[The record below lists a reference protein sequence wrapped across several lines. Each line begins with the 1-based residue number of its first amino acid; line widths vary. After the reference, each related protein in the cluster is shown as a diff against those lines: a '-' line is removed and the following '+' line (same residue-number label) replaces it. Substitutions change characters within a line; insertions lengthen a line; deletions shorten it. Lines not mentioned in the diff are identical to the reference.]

1 LRNLYTDTAID
12 CIMASEWR
20 KDLDKFLQEHML
32 AVSSVFAIIS
42 GFMIYVGMMGEFYS
56 TSPLS
61 PDMILDVIGDYD
73 VFVFIFGL
81 IVFGFSAYYLWLTKH
96 YMDRF
101 EEIISTSSK
110 REFQKNW
117 TEIEQIARYQLP
129 KEYRKRVAE
138 ARKKFGLR

>member
-1 LRNLYTDTAID
+1 
-12 CIMASEWR
+12 MASEWR

-32 AVSSVFAIIS
+32 AVSLVFAIIS
-42 GFMIYVGMMGEFYS
+42 GFMIYVGMMGEFYP
-56 TSPLS
+56 TSSLS

-73 VFVFIFGL
+73 IFVFIFGL
-81 IVFGFSAYYLWLTKH
+81 IIFGFSAYYLWLTKH

-110 REFQKNW
+110 KEFQKNW

>member
-1 LRNLYTDTAID
+1 MVN
-12 CIMASEWR
+12 EWR
-20 KDLDKFLQEHML
+20 KGLDKFLQEHML
-32 AVSSVFAIIS
+32 AVSLVFAIIS
-42 GFMIYVGMMGEFYS
+42 GFMTYVGMMGEFYS
-56 TSPLS
+56 TSSLS

-73 VFVFIFGL
+73 IFVFIFGL
-81 IVFGFSAYYLWLTKH
+81 IIFGFSTYYLWLTKH

-138 ARKKFGLR
+138 ARKKFGLK

>member
-1 LRNLYTDTAID
+1 
-12 CIMASEWR
+12 MASEWR
-20 KDLDKFLQEHML
+20 KELNKFLQEHML

-42 GFMIYVGMMGEFYS
+42 GFMIYVGMMGYFYS
-56 TSPLS
+56 TSSLS
-61 PDMILDVIGDYD
+61 PGLILDAIGDYD
-73 VFVFIFGL
+73 IFVFIFGL
-81 IVFGFSAYYLWLTKH
+81 IIFGFSAYYLWLTKH

-110 REFQKNW
+110 REFQRNW

-138 ARKKFGLR
+138 ARKKFGLK

>member
-1 LRNLYTDTAID
+1 
-12 CIMASEWR
+12 MVSEWR

-32 AVSSVFAIIS
+32 AVSLVFAIIS
-42 GFMIYVGMMGEFYS
+42 GFMTYVGMMGEFYS
-56 TSPLS
+56 TSSLS

-73 VFVFIFGL
+73 IFVFIFGL
-81 IVFGFSAYYLWLTKH
+81 IIFGFSAYYLWLTKH

-110 REFQKNW
+110 KEFQKNW

-138 ARKKFGLR
+138 ARKKFGLK

>member
-1 LRNLYTDTAID
+1 MEY
-12 CIMASEWR
+12 IMASEWR
-20 KDLDKFLQEHML
+20 KDLDNFLQEHML

-42 GFMIYVGMMGEFYS
+42 GFMIYVGMMGEWYS
-56 TSPLS
+56 SSSLA
-61 PDMILDVIGDYD
+61 PDMILDAIGDYD
-73 VFVFIFGL
+73 IFVFLFGL
-81 IVFGFSAYYLWLTKH
+81 IIFGFSAYYLWLTRH

-129 KEYRKRVAE
+129 KEYRKRVAD
-138 ARKKFGLR
+138 ARNKFGLK

>member
-1 LRNLYTDTAID
+1 
-12 CIMASEWR
+12 MVSKWR
-20 KDLDKFLQEHML
+20 KNLDKFLQEHML
-32 AVSSVFAIIS
+32 AVSLVFAIIS
-42 GFMIYVGMMGEFYS
+42 GFMTYVGMMGEFYS
-56 TSPLS
+56 TSSLS

-73 VFVFIFGL
+73 IFVFIFGL
-81 IVFGFSAYYLWLTKH
+81 IIFGFSAYYLWLTKH

-110 REFQKNW
+110 KEFQKNW

-138 ARKKFGLR
+138 ARKKFGLK